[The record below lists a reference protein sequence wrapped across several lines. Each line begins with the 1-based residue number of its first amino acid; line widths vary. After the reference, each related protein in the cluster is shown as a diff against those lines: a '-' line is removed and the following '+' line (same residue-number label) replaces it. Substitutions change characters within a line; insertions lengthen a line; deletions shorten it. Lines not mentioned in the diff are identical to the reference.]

1 MKHGKPNSTK
11 DLLSSERTLLDAM
24 RVIDFGQIE
33 FLRIRGGEPVLDPWP
48 TVVRDLKF
56 GVDRQE
62 PRATSRTD
70 FELKREVAELFE
82 YTREVEDG
90 EIRALVVRHGLPFT
104 MEIELSGRAARQAGG
119 DHA

>member
-1 MKHGKPNSTK
+1 MIRGKPTSTK
-11 DLLSSERTLLDAM
+11 DLLTSERNLLDAI
-24 RVIDFGQIE
+24 RTLGFGQIE
-33 FLRIRGGEPVLDPWP
+33 SLRIRAGEPVLDPWP

-62 PRATSRTD
+62 PRATSSTD

-90 EIRALVVRHGLPFT
+90 EIRILAVRHGLPFT
-104 MEIELSGRAARQAGG
+104 MEIELSARAARQAGG